1 MRGKLL
7 YITMLIVSLAIVSAC
22 EPEPQPI
29 QYGGD
34 QCEYCRMMI
43 TEPEFGSQVLNKQ
56 GRSFKFDSV
65 ECMAAFDLTF
75 DDPEN
80 IHSRWVPDFLDR
92 EAWLNAE
99 SAIYLHSETL
109 RSPMGLYL
117 SAYADRASAE
127 DMRDEYG
134 GEIIDYEQVKS
145 IVNREWLN
153 GDERSQ
159 SMYQGVSHDNN

>member
-1 MRGKLL
+1 MRGKLI
-7 YITMLIVSLAIVSAC
+7 YITTLIVSLALLSAC

-43 TEPEFGSQVLNKQ
+43 TDPEFGSQVLNKQ

-75 DDPEN
+75 DDPDN

-92 EAWLNAE
+92 DTWLNAE
-99 SAIYLHSETL
+99 SAFYLHSETL

-117 SAYADRASAE
+117 SAYENRASAE
-127 DMRDEYG
+127 QMRDEYG
-134 GEIIDYEQVKS
+134 GEIIGYDQVKV
-145 IVNREWLN
+145 IVENEWLSGN
-153 GDERSQ
+153 GQSQ
-159 SMYQGVSHDNN
+159 RMYQ